1 MQVSGRYSEAP
12 FHALVEPMHEVS
24 MAVLKSNQT
33 LAAAL
38 AEVLSERCS
47 LASLERVEEQLKVVE
62 RDRMA
67 LWRERVEV
75 RLSCREPAS

>member
-1 MQVSGRYSEAP
+1 
-12 FHALVEPMHEVS
+12 MHEVS
-24 MAVLKSNQT
+24 MSVLKSNQS

-47 LASLERVEEQLKVVE
+47 LASLNRVEEQLKGVE

-67 LWRERVEV
+67 LWRERAEV
-75 RLSCREPAS
+75 RLSCQEPAS

>member
-1 MQVSGRYSEAP
+1 
-12 FHALVEPMHEVS
+12 MHEVS
-24 MAVLKSNQT
+24 TMVLKSNQA

-47 LASLERVEEQLKVVE
+47 LASLERVEEQLKIVE

-67 LWRERVEV
+67 LWRERAEV
-75 RLSCREPAS
+75 RLSYQGPAS

>member
-1 MQVSGRYSEAP
+1 
-12 FHALVEPMHEVS
+12 MHEVS
-24 MAVLKSNQT
+24 TSVLKSNQA

-47 LASLERVEEQLKVVE
+47 LASLERVEKQLKVVE

-67 LWRERVEV
+67 LWKERAEV
-75 RLSCREPAS
+75 RLSCRGPAS